1 MGSLP
6 KTRFFS
12 TKLGFFT
19 GPTICWVFEAPGI
32 YMISPFETIA
42 IYCPNLFK
50 RKNSTS
56 IPPDEPDKSLRVL
69 NYGTP
74 PVVEK

>member
-42 IYCPNLFK
+42 QIYSKEKTQPVFPQM
-50 RKNSTS
+50 SQT
-56 IPPDEPDKSLRVL
+56 RVSE
-69 NYGTP
+69 Y
-74 PVVEK
+74 